1 MCRLLIVFVL
11 FFGSLHSFAGVVAVN
26 GQYPCNVEMPSA
38 GALGQCYVD
47 RVRVFGSRVL
57 GFTRD
62 SNKSLRLKLENGQ
75 RPWLYFSGQDDAP
88 EPEDKYCDTAAGKSA
103 LSSAISACMDNPPM
117 GYENT
122 HSYSCSNQAKA
133 ILGGCNSKP
142 IDKPCTGDACG
153 GSGSGGDGDGGNTG
167 GGSSGG
173 DGGSSSGG
181 GSSGGDSSGSGDG
194 SKGEKGD
201 KGDKGDTGEAG
212 KDGVDGTNGIDGING
227 TNGID
232 GTNGNDGR
240 DGVNG
245 LNGTNGKDGERGAK
259 GAKGEQGLQ
268 GIQGKDADPADLSP
282 VLNSISSLKSF
293 NTSEFNSATASRS
306 KISSSLDSI
315 SELTSGLGG
324 NIDALKISNKD
335 ALSDIKNVTSELGIK
350 SDKQTAYQ
358 QIIAEKISLLGDDFG
373 VGIPELDKKAETS
386 NNLLTDIKTLTEQ
399 NSSVLTAE
407 NQAQLDK
414 AFAQFDETQKQTDEL
429 LNIKDLTAGLG
440 EKNDIGNEKLD
451 GILAAIE
458 ALNGE
463 MEVTVD
469 NGDVVTAVDKLGNDI
484 AASNNQL
491 GNDITK
497 ELNALGDG
505 IGTLTDSV
513 DGIGETFDALAEGD
527 FASGTEVSC
536 GLTRNCKS
544 YWSSSYPDGLGGVL
558 DAFSERVKSKGFTDV
573 LTIDLGTGSFS
584 PKWDLCFN
592 NIGNMS
598 FGCFELSISD
608 YIWGFIRAIM
618 MFSTV
623 LFCRSA
629 VFGG

>member
-1 MCRLLIVFVL
+1 MKRFFIPLLFLLFSSFSFADVYEVTRVPECVGSYDSLSAVSSCVVGKKYKFKTWTKVFV
-11 FFGSLHSFAGVVAVN
+11 S
-26 GQYPCNVEMPSA
+26 
-38 GALGQCYVD
+38 
-47 RVRVFGSRVL
+47 GSRIYGKL
-57 GFTRD
+57 GRSTGD
-62 SNKSLRLKLENGQ
+62 VGTYTKVVTPYCQTSEVKSFINSERARCEANIPMDYEMQ
-75 RPWLYFSGQDDAP
+75 FSP
-88 EPEDKYCDTAAGKSA
+88 
-103 LSSAISACMDNPPM
+103 
-117 GYENT
+117 
-122 HSYSCSNQAKA
+122 SCSNESKNASPV
-133 ILGGCNSKP
+133 CNYTP
-142 IDKPCTGDACG
+142 INNGCTGDACG
-153 GSGSGGDGDGGNTG
+153 GSGTGGDGGNTG
-167 GGSSGG
+167 GGDGGSSGG

-181 GSSGGDSSGSGDG
+181 GS
-194 SKGEKGD
+194 KGEKGD
-201 KGDKGDTGEAG
+201 KGDKGDAGEAG
-212 KDGVDGTNGIDGING
+212 KDGVDGINGTNGIDGING
-227 TNGID
+227 TNGVD

-245 LNGTNGKDGERGAK
+245 SNGRNGKDGERGAK
-259 GAKGEQGLQ
+259 GAKGDQGLQ
-268 GIQGKDADPADLSP
+268 GIQGKDAESVDLSP
-282 VLNSISSLKSF
+282 VLNSISGLKSF
-293 NTSEFNSATASRS
+293 NTGEFNSAAASRT
-306 KISSSLDSI
+306 KISSSLGSI
-315 SELTSGLGG
+315 AELTSGLGG

-335 ALSDIKNVTSELGIK
+335 ALFDIKNVTSELGVK
-350 SDKQTAYQ
+350 SDKQIAYQ
-358 QIIAEKISLLGDDFG
+358 QIIAEKMALLGDNFG
-373 VGIPELDKKAETS
+373 VGIPELDKRAETN
-386 NNLLTDIKTLTEQ
+386 NNLLTDIKSLTEQ

-414 AFAQFDETQKQTDEL
+414 AFAQFDETKKQTDEIV
-429 LNIKDLTAGLG
+429 NIKDLTAGLG

-451 GILAAIE
+451 SILAAIE
-458 ALNGE
+458 ALNGD

-469 NGDVVTAVDKLGNDI
+469 NGDVVLAVDKMGDDI
-484 AASNNQL
+484 VKGL
-491 GNDITK
+491 DGI
-497 ELNALGDG
+497 GDG

-513 DGIGETFDALAEGD
+513 DGIGDTLDAFAEGD

-558 DAFSERVKSKGFTDV
+558 DTFSERVKSKGFTDV
-573 LTIDLGTGSFS
+573 LTIDLGSGSFS

>member
-1 MCRLLIVFVL
+1 MKRFFIPL
-11 FFGSLHSFAGVVAVN
+11 FFILFSASSFADTYYVTSTKECNGRYDTLSAVKSCVIGSKGGGRSSSTWYTFTGV
-26 GQYPCNVEMPSA
+26 
-38 GALGQCYVD
+38 YVLASTINANTSKG
-47 RVRVFGSRVL
+47 RNTRIGS
-57 GFTRD
+57 FTRD
-62 SNKSLRLKLENGQ
+62 TKFCGSSKAKEQ
-75 RPWLYFSGQDDAP
+75 
-88 EPEDKYCDTAAGKSA
+88 E
-103 LSSAISACMDNPPM
+103 SSARSQCLNGTPVDYEAKYSA
-117 GYENT
+117 
-122 HSYSCSNQAKA
+122 SCSESDKHVNTS
-133 ILGGCNSKP
+133 CNYTP
-142 IDKPCTGDACG
+142 IDKGCVGDACG
-153 GSGSGGDGDGGNTG
+153 GSGSGGDGSGN
-167 GGSSGG
+167 G
-173 DGGSSSGG
+173 DGN
-181 GSSGGDSSGSGDG
+181 
-194 SKGEKGD
+194 KGEKGD

-212 KDGVDGTNGIDGING
+212 KDGVDGINGTNGIDGING

-335 ALSDIKNVTSELGIK
+335 ALSDIKNVTAELGVK

-358 QIIAEKISLLGDDFG
+358 QIIAEKMALLGDDFG

-386 NNLLTDIKTLTEQ
+386 NNLLADIKTLTEQ

-414 AFAQFDETQKQTDEL
+414 AFAQFDETKKQTDEL
-429 LNIKDLTAGLG
+429 LNIKDLTANLG
-440 EKNDIGNEKLD
+440 DKNDIGNEKLD
-451 GILAAIE
+451 SILAAIE
-458 ALNGE
+458 ALNSE
-463 MEVTVD
+463 LEVTVD

-497 ELNALGDG
+497 GLNALGDG

-513 DGIGETFDALAEGD
+513 DGIGDTFDALAEGD
-527 FASGTEVSC
+527 FASGTEISC
-536 GLTRNCKS
+536 GLTRKCKS
-544 YWSSSYPDGLGGVL
+544 YWSSSYPDGLSGVL

-573 LTIDLGTGSFS
+573 LTIDLGSGSFS